1 MPNDRIKGLKKIL
14 EDAGLQDVDL
24 VEKLNSG
31 GQYPKWQYKITSIQK
46 VDIRILESKLNEY
59 GEDGWELVAI
69 ESGEED
75 YDLIFKR
82 KIQQ

>member
-24 VEKLNSG
+24 VEKLNTG
-31 GQYPKWQYKITSIQK
+31 RQYPKWQYKITSIQK

-59 GEDGWELVAI
+59 GEEGWELVAI
-69 ESGEED
+69 ESSEED

-82 KIQQ
+82 KI

>member
-24 VEKLNSG
+24 VEKLNTG
-31 GQYPKWQYKITSIQK
+31 GQYPKWQYKLTSMRK
-46 VDIRILESKLNEY
+46 CGFPELENNLNEY
-59 GEDGWELVAI
+59 GEMGWELVAI
-69 ESGEED
+69 ESGAED

-82 KIQQ
+82 KI